1 MALDSLKSSVSEYKD
16 KKVDLTTQRDELT
29 IEIEKADDLVSGA
42 SRLDESVQREIKKV
56 RESFD
61 VHEEELLEK
70 SEQLEQERLDIKRQ
84 IDSEQHKLST
94 VQKKIDGLSG
104 KKYTGGVDAVSK
116 KCDDLL
122 AELDD
127 MLAEIEADGDG
138 IGGATDT
145 PGRSSNIIKIDGDS
159 YRVDDNGKPHMKRG
173 EDKEYHV
180 LPNTKYVVNGYTY
193 QSDDKGRIIHV
204 EGNLVVKDGE
214 RASLNAKVADMGDND
229 QRGHIIADIF
239 GGSNQNDNLVA
250 QLQPVNQG
258 SYKILENCL
267 ADLSHSQ
274 NQVHGNYTIEYGD
287 SSSRPS
293 AITVNYSIN
302 GGTPTSQLDT
312 FSKLGLQDTESFT
325 EFENNLVALREQ
337 GHSVECNYSVVFSND
352 HDRCWLIVEHM
363 VDGGYPISTQFL

>member
-16 KKVDLTTQRDELT
+16 KRADLTTQKDDLT

-42 SRLDESVQREIKKV
+42 SRLDESVQREIKNV
-56 RESFD
+56 RESFE
-61 VHEEELLEK
+61 VHEEELLEM
-70 SEQLEQERLDIKRQ
+70 SEQLEQERLDIQRQ
-84 IDSEQHKLST
+84 INREQQKLST

-104 KKYTGGVDAVSK
+104 KKYTDGLDAVSK

-127 MLAEIEADGDG
+127 MLAEIEADGDS
-138 IGGATDT
+138 IGSVVDT
-145 PGRSSNIIKIDGDS
+145 PGKSSNIIKIDGDY

-250 QLQPVNQG
+250 QLQLVNQG

-267 ADLSHSQ
+267 TDLSRSQ
-274 NQVHGNYTIEYGD
+274 NQVYGNYTIEYGD

-302 GGTPTSQLDT
+302 GGAPTSQLDT
-312 FSKLGLQDTESFT
+312 FSKLGLQDTADFT

-337 GHSVECNYSVVFSND
+337 GHDVQCNYSVVFSND
-352 HDRCWLIVEHM
+352 YDRCWLTVEHT

>member
-1 MALDSLKSSVSEYKD
+1 
-16 KKVDLTTQRDELT
+16 
-29 IEIEKADDLVSGA
+29 
-42 SRLDESVQREIKKV
+42 
-56 RESFD
+56 
-61 VHEEELLEK
+61 
-70 SEQLEQERLDIKRQ
+70 
-84 IDSEQHKLST
+84 
-94 VQKKIDGLSG
+94 
-104 KKYTGGVDAVSK
+104 VSK

-239 GGSNQNDNLVA
+239 G
-250 QLQPVNQG
+250 
-258 SYKILENCL
+258 
-267 ADLSHSQ
+267 
-274 NQVHGNYTIEYGD
+274 
-287 SSSRPS
+287 
-293 AITVNYSIN
+293 
-302 GGTPTSQLDT
+302 
-312 FSKLGLQDTESFT
+312 
-325 EFENNLVALREQ
+325 
-337 GHSVECNYSVVFSND
+337 
-352 HDRCWLIVEHM
+352 
-363 VDGGYPISTQFL
+363 